1 MKPMRQ
7 MMLLVGLAAAL
18 AGCSQSSGRRGAET
32 VSGPL
37 AAPVTSAAVQA
48 ERCPRMDPRILGEAN
63 SETPAAVL
71 SDGGSPALAAALM
84 ASEARKNARL
94 REAVA
99 AYDDCREKQKA
110 PPDRRGPVS

>member
-1 MKPMRQ
+1 MRPMRR
-7 MMLLVGLAAAL
+7 MIILAGLAAAL
-18 AGCSQSSGRRGAET
+18 AGCSQTSGRQGAAA

-37 AAPVTSAAVQA
+37 AVEPAMP
-48 ERCPRMDPRILGEAN
+48 EPCPRMDPRILGEAN

-71 SDGGSPALAAALM
+71 TDGGSPALAAALM

-99 AYDDCREKQKA
+99 AYGDCRKRGA
-110 PPDRRGPVS
+110 PPVRRGPVS